1 MSTTELDTT
10 YELYVNDE
18 WQAGANDLEE
28 ALRYVSQYMAD
39 GTVQLFQVETKR
51 TLIVEVGGDI

>member
-1 MSTTELDTT
+1 MDELETT
-10 YELYVNDE
+10 YELYINDE

-28 ALRYVSQYMAD
+28 ALHYVSQYMAD

-51 TLIVEVGGDI
+51 TLIVEIGGDV